1 MADFNFRN
9 VKSYANFMQGAQNLL
24 SQTIGNFFSAK
35 VSLYFEPLRELILIY
50 GIDVL
55 MCRKRYAYIISKD
68 KVLIVPRIIDKLG
81 NIYYLAISK

>member
-1 MADFNFRN
+1 
-9 VKSYANFMQGAQNLL
+9 
-24 SQTIGNFFSAK
+24 
-35 VSLYFEPLRELILIY
+35 
-50 GIDVL
+50 